1 MKCRGYLLIIAFL
14 AASTSAI
21 AEELSSRDFAYGYM
35 IEAPNNG
42 AVYSLP
48 VPGEVYRTVR
58 RADLGD
64 IRVFNGAGELVP
76 HALRGLIAPE
86 ENTRTSRDLPFFPL
100 FEQDIVHDGNMSL
113 SVRRNTDGTIIDID
127 SGQLRQEGDRSPSG
141 FLLDLGEKPS
151 DISTLELYWQA
162 DEEHTTNSVRVDQSA
177 DLQRWQ
183 TVVAKT
189 ALVDLE
195 YGGNRVE
202 QRKIELPYR
211 SHRYVKISWLQQQKP
226 AAVKRVAALSRP
238 LTSRQNLQWLSLY
251 NGVKSES
258 NGKTVIDFTSRYR
271 LPARSMQLQFPEA
284 NSLVSGLVQSRQG
297 KDGNWREQCRT
308 VFYSLDV
315 DGERLQNEPCSF
327 TTTNDS
333 EWRLVVLDDGAGLAG
348 SGKNLL
354 LDLGWQS
361 DELLFLARGT
371 GPFLLAYGSGK
382 LENNGVKGG
391 ADMVLTAISQQQTG
405 NIVQSAKLGKRIEL
419 GGEKALVP
427 PPPPT
432 PWKTWLLWAVLI
444 AGVLGM
450 ACMARNL
457 MNDLRRKD

>member
-1 MKCRGYLLIIAFL
+1 MRYTGYLLLLVSLAV
-14 AASTSAI
+14 AASAS

-35 IEAPNNG
+35 IEAKNNG
-42 AVYSLP
+42 AVYAIP
-48 VPGEVYRTVR
+48 VPDEVYRTVR

-76 HALRGLIAPE
+76 HALRGLTAPE
-86 ENTRTSRDLPFFPL
+86 EKTRSSKDLPFFPL
-100 FEQDIVHDGNMSL
+100 YEQGMAQDGNMSL
-113 SVRRNTDGTIIDID
+113 SVRRNSDGTIIDID
-127 SGQLRQEGDRSPSG
+127 SGQLRPRDEQSPSG
-141 FLLDLGEKPS
+141 YLLDLGDKPG

-162 DEEHTTNSVRVDQSA
+162 DTKHASNSVRVEQSA
-177 DLQRWQ
+177 DLQHWQ
-183 TVVAKT
+183 TCVAKT

-211 SHRYVKISWLQQQKP
+211 SHRYLKISWLQQQDP
-226 AAVKRVAALSRP
+226 AVLTRVAALSRP
-238 LTSRQNLQWLSLY
+238 LASRQNLQWISLY
-251 NGVKSES
+251 NGVKGEV
-258 NGKTVIDFTSRYR
+258 NGKTVIDFTSSYR
-271 LPARSMQLQFPEA
+271 LPAGSVRLQFPEI
-284 NSLVSGLVQSRQG
+284 NSLVSGSVQSRQG
-297 KDGNWREQCRT
+297 KDGSWRERCRT

-315 DGERLQNEPCSF
+315 DGERLQNEPCTF
-327 TTTNDS
+327 TSTNDP
-333 EWRLVVLDDGAGLAG
+333 EWRLVVLDDGAGLTG

-382 LENNGVKGG
+382 LESREMNGGS
-391 ADMVLTAISQQQTG
+391 DMVLTAISQQQTG
-405 NIVQSAKLGKRIEL
+405 SIVQAAELGKRIEL

-432 PWKTWLLWAVLI
+432 PWKTWLLWSVLV

-450 ACMARNL
+450 AWMARNL
-457 MNDLRRKD
+457 MNDLRSKA